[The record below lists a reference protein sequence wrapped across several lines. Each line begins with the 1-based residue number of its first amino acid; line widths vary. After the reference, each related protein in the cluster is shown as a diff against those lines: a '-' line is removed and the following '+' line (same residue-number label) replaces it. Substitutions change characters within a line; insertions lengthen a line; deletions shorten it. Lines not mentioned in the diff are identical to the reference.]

1 MRSPPTIKIFL
12 LDEQLKY
19 IKETMKIPLKILL
32 ENGDEKYS
40 SNNRQVVKKKDERW
54 EKIKRREKT
63 LEKKNKRIR

>member
-1 MRSPPTIKIFL
+1 
-12 LDEQLKY
+12 
-19 IKETMKIPLKILL
+19 MKIPLKILL

-40 SNNRQVVKKKDERW
+40 SNDRQVVKKKDERW

>member
-40 SNNRQVVKKKDERW
+40 SNDRQVVKKKDERW